1 MHVVMTESEVESEKI
16 IGEGAVLWTRN
27 EERPCLREIRK
38 NICEVFCSEGFFE
51 RRLCI
56 TIVKIFLTF

>member
-16 IGEGAVLWTRN
+16 IGQGAVLWTRN

-38 NICEVFCSEGFFE
+38 NICEVSCSEGFF
-51 RRLCI
+51 
-56 TIVKIFLTF
+56 